1 MPLSMAN
8 TGETLYIK
16 RVGGMEETRKFL
28 EKLGFVTGAAVKVIT
43 ENGGNIIVQVKE
55 SRVAVSRELANKILV

>member
-8 TGETLYIK
+8 AGDMLYIK

>member
-28 EKLGFVTGAAVKVIT
+28 EKLG
-43 ENGGNIIVQVKE
+43 KE
-55 SRVAVSRELANKILV
+55 KSLDVRVMHEDIFNSMHRI

>member
-8 TGETLYIK
+8 AGETLYIK
-16 RVGGMEETRKFL
+16 RVGGMEETKKFL

>member
-8 TGETLYIK
+8 AGDMLYIK
-16 RVGGMEETRKFL
+16 RVGGMEETKKFL

>member
-8 TGETLYIK
+8 AGDMLYIK

-55 SRVAVSRELANKILV
+55 SRVAVSCELANKILV